1 LETFWAV
8 NQNRIANGVGIVALA
23 LGIASISLFA
33 VALLDP
39 PPGCYALALSCH
51 AAPSAAEF
59 EALLSWTATYPTYSN
74 LAVWAM
80 EIACFCGGLWCLL
93 IRQISSADGP
103 TLSAAPTRGLLV
115 FLSTLAVFALS
126 INGKEGSS
134 HPNSLLDLAYALWA
148 NHSVVLGRVGHFVPQ
163 KSVDIFAYHGNYY
176 SALAPGVAVLA
187 LPFEGLG
194 FMLDGR
200 FTLLGDATI
209 LSEVFVALC
218 DAAAAY
224 LVFKLASM
232 YFTEKTSAFIAF
244 AYAFSTISW
253 PLATFFFESDV
264 SAMLDLLAIFLAIR
278 MARKGAFGLGSAIA
292 LGAALGAALTVTYIN
307 IVLVPIVSVFL
318 LYSFRKDLSGSAR
331 GFVGFLA
338 TSAVGVILIAL
349 YNQAAFSN
357 PFLTTEQA
365 YDQTSSLLGNFSYPL
380 LNGLYLDLFSPL
392 RGIFLYCP
400 ILVLGVFGL
409 WMMVG
414 RRGITS
420 EALLLAACF
429 VGILIPYSMWYVA
442 IGGISFGQRFLIPAI
457 PFLLLPSGFLIEARG
472 RAVAAIAY
480 LFYGVGV
487 VFNGIAAVTSAIPP
501 DDEVSHFPFLT
512 WVLPRFLGG
521 GPLNVWWWRPGGPII
536 WVPAAL
542 LIAGALALPLAV
554 LHVWD

>member
-1 LETFWAV
+1 V

-23 LGIASISLFA
+23 SAIASLSLFTIA
-33 VALLDP
+33 IADP
-39 PPGCYALALSCH
+39 TPGCYALALSCH
-51 AAPSAAEF
+51 AAPSVALF
-59 EALLSWTATYPTYSN
+59 EALLQWNTTYPTYSN
-74 LAVWAM
+74 LAVWTM
-80 EIACFCGGLWCLL
+80 ETASFCGGLWCLL
-93 IRQISSADGP
+93 SRQV
-103 TLSAAPTRGLLV
+103 TSAAVPSLSRVPIRGLLI
-115 FLSTLAVFALS
+115 FLSTLLIFALS
-126 INGKEGSS
+126 INHGVISS
-134 HPNSLLDLAYALWA
+134 HPDSLLELAYALWA
-148 NHSVVLGRVGHFVPQ
+148 NHSVVLGKTGQIVSQ
-163 KSVDIFAYHGNYY
+163 TVDVFAYHGNYY

-209 LSEVFVALC
+209 LAEVFVALC
-218 DAAAAY
+218 NAVAAY

-264 SAMLDLLAIFLAIR
+264 SAMLDLLAVFLAIR
-278 MARKGAFGLGSAIA
+278 MARKGAFGLGSAIP
-292 LGAALGAALTVTYIN
+292 LGAALAAALTVTYIN

-318 LYSFRKDLSGSAR
+318 LYSFRRHLSGSAR

-338 TSAVGVILIAL
+338 TSAMGVVLIAL
-349 YNQAAFSN
+349 YNQAAFGN

-414 RRGITS
+414 RHGIAG
-420 EALLLAACF
+420 EGILLAACF
-429 VGILIPYSMWYVA
+429 MGILIPYSMWYVA

-521 GPLNVWWWRPGGPII
+521 PLNAWWWKPGGPIM

-542 LIAGALALPLAV
+542 LIFAALVLPLVV
-554 LHVWD
+554 LHFWD